1 MNKGTLCFDIGIK
14 NLAWCITTAS
24 GEQLTINGWGNYN
37 LLEERAS
44 EGAGA
49 KAPSCSSCAA
59 KARFS
64 SSVGLSCAR
73 HVPASAPLIKD
84 ASGVVLTKMPSAPQL
99 RALLV
104 EKGVKPMPKTKE
116 AMITAVQAFASL
128 PVVKV
133 KVPHA
138 AAIDVAQIHDAMR
151 RFVTKELVPFFGLLG
166 EVRLENQPV
175 LKNPVM
181 KTVQMLLYATLRDA
195 YLNAGHPM
203 IPFKLVHA
211 GMKVKGKATGT
222 EGYADRKKGSEER
235 AEAALLKQTLVRG
248 VEWLSFFKGNKKR
261 SDLADAFCM
270 CLDAVPAAA
279 VKPA

>member
-14 NLAWCITTAS
+14 NLAWCVTTVT
-24 GEQLTINGWGNYN
+24 GEQITINGWGNYN

-44 EGAGA
+44 DDAGV
-49 KAPSCSSCAA
+49 KAPSCASCSA

-64 SSVGLSCAR
+64 SAIGLSCAR
-73 HVPASAPLIKD
+73 HVPASAPLLKD
-84 ASGVVLTKMPSAPQL
+84 ASGNLFTKIPGAPQL
-99 RALLV
+99 RAILT
-104 EKGVKPMPKTKE
+104 EKGVKPMPKTKD
-116 AMITAVQAFASL
+116 AMVAAVQAFASL

-138 AAIDVAQIHDAMR
+138 AAIDVAQIHDAIR
-151 RFVTKELVPFFGLLG
+151 TFVTKELKPFFPQLG

-195 YLNAGHPM
+195 FLNSGHPT

-211 GMKVKGKATGT
+211 GMKVKGKAT
-222 EGYADRKKGSEER
+222 
-235 AEAALLKQTLVRG
+235 
-248 VEWLSFFKGNKKR
+248 
-261 SDLADAFCM
+261 
-270 CLDAVPAAA
+270 
-279 VKPA
+279 

>member
-1 MNKGTLCFDIGIK
+1 
-14 NLAWCITTAS
+14 
-24 GEQLTINGWGNYN
+24 
-37 LLEERAS
+37 
-44 EGAGA
+44 
-49 KAPSCSSCAA
+49 
-59 KARFS
+59 
-64 SSVGLSCAR
+64 
-73 HVPASAPLIKD
+73 
-84 ASGVVLTKMPSAPQL
+84 
-99 RALLV
+99 
-104 EKGVKPMPKTKE
+104 
-116 AMITAVQAFASL
+116 
-128 PVVKV
+128 
-133 KVPHA
+133 
-138 AAIDVAQIHDAMR
+138 MR

-235 AEAALLKQTLVRG
+235 AEAALLKQTL
-248 VEWLSFFKGNKKR
+248 FKGNKKR

-270 CLDAVPAAA
+270 CLDATPSA